1 MSVIGGSIE
10 SVSINKRL
18 FAVAADA
25 DANIDRGG
33 KTAEYQANGNGTGR
47 KILTTKPWMVDGI
60 SLEINPDN
68 DDLAFL
74 EGVAASPDDVPITV
88 TMADGNTY
96 QGTGS
101 VTGDVKAS
109 TQSATAPITLSG
121 PGTLTLQ

>member
-33 KTAEYQANGNGTGR
+33 KTAAYEPNGNGTAR
-47 KILTTKPWMVDGI
+47 KILTTKVWTIDGI

-74 EGVAASPDDVPITV
+74 EETAASPDDVPITI
-88 TMADGNTY
+88 TTADGNTY
-96 QGTGS
+96 QGKGS
-101 VTGDVKAS
+101 VTGDVKLS
-109 TQSATAPITLSG
+109 TKTATAPITLSG